1 MLRFFVVALR
11 IFATTK
17 LLDSSFRFFILRK
30 LIANTSQFSINQH
43 KMNSLFFCRSSQPEA
58 GGWRARRVWR
68 PPPRR
73 FLSCL
78 LEEKLTPFRVLHV
91 VCPL

>member
-1 MLRFFVVALR
+1 MLRFFDVTLR

-17 LLDSSFRFFILRK
+17 LLDSSFRFFMLRK

-43 KMNSLFFCRSSQPEA
+43 KMNSLFFCRSS
-58 GGWRARRVWR
+58 
-68 PPPRR
+68 
-73 FLSCL
+73 FLNTIQEGVPKMLGAPSAVFSCL